1 MTIAG
6 TNCRII
12 DSDGNS
18 QVLSEDTERSNL
30 TETTRSLL
38 EHAKW
43 VSEEVDDCKMLQC
56 ACMYRVRN
64 CVWI

>member
-12 DSDGNS
+12 DSGGNS
-18 QVLSEDTERSNL
+18 QGLSEDAERSNL

-38 EHAKW
+38 EHAQW
-43 VSEEVDDCKMLQC
+43 VSEDVDDCKML
-56 ACMYRVRN
+56 
-64 CVWI
+64 